1 MLDVA
6 FMLELLPTMLRAA
19 LVTAEIS
26 ILTILFA
33 LPLAALA
40 AFAQILGPR
49 WLGWAI
55 RSFVVV
61 TRGVPPLVQISA
73 VYFLPP
79 RAGIVIDEFWTGVI
93 ALTMLGTGYAIEI
106 IRAAVQSID
115 GGQRESALALGL
127 TEVEALV
134 LVLAPQALRRM
145 LPPLANEVANLVKA
159 SALLSVISVNEIT
172 KVANDTIFETFVV
185 VEVLIEMAGLYL
197 VIVGALM
204 WIARRLEARAKG

>member
-1 MLDVA
+1 MLDIA
-6 FMLELLPTMLRAA
+6 FMLQLLPTMLRAA
-19 LVTAEIS
+19 AVTVEIS
-26 ILTILFA
+26 VLTLLFA
-33 LPLAALA
+33 LPLAAVGALV
-40 AFAQILGPR
+40 QILGPR
-49 WLGWAI
+49 PVALAI
-55 RSFVVV
+55 RGFVVF

-79 RAGIVIDEFWTGVI
+79 RAGLMIDEFWTGVI
-93 ALTMLGTGYAIEI
+93 ALTLIGTGYSIEI

-115 GGQRESALALGL
+115 RGQRESALALGF
-127 TEVEALV
+127 TEVQVLV

-185 VEVLIEMAGLYL
+185 VEVLIEMAVLYIA
-197 VIVGALM
+197 IVGTLM
-204 WIARRLEARAKG
+204 WMARRLEERAKG